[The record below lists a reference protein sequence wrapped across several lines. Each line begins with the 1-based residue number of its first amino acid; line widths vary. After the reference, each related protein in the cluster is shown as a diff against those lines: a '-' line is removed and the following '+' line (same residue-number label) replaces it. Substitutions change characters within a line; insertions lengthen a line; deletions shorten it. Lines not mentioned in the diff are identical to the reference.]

1 MNRRPSSSAAHAA
14 PAREAQFAYRVASLL
29 SAQSDAVPHDVAQ
42 RLKFARQQALDRV
55 ARTRVLARA
64 DASQANGASVALL
77 GDNGPRWMRLAAL
90 LPLIALVAGLF
101 LIQDEHMQTQIQA
114 AVDVDTALLGDDLP
128 PAAYDD
134 PGFVEF
140 LKTPRND

>member
-1 MNRRPSSSAAHAA
+1 VNRRPSSAAIAA
-14 PAREAQFAYRVASLL
+14 PALEAQFAYRVASLL
-29 SAQSDAVPHDVAQ
+29 NARSDDLPHDVAE
-42 RLKFARQQALDRV
+42 RLKFARQQALGRV
-55 ARTRVLARA
+55 TRARVLAQA
-64 DASQANGASVALL
+64 EASQSNGGSLALL
-77 GDNGPRWMRLAAL
+77 GGSGPRWMRLASL

-101 LIQDEHMQTQIQA
+101 LIQDEHTRTQIQA
-114 AVDVDTALLGDDLP
+114 AADVDTALLGDDLP

>member
-1 MNRRPSSSAAHAA
+1 MNRRQSSSSATIA
-14 PAREAQFAYRVASLL
+14 PALEAQFAYRVASLL
-29 SAQSDAVPHDVAQ
+29 SAQSDAVPHDVAE

-55 ARTRVLARA
+55 KRARVLARA
-64 DASQANGASVALL
+64 EASQVNGNSVALV
-77 GDNGPRWMRLAAL
+77 GDGSPRWLRLASL
-90 LPLIALVAGLF
+90 LPLVVLVAGLF
-101 LIQDEHMQTQIQA
+101 LIQDEHMRTQIQA
-114 AVDVDTALLGDDLP
+114 AADVDTALLGDDLP

>member
-1 MNRRPSSSAAHAA
+1 MNRRPSSSATLAA
-14 PAREAQFAYRVASLL
+14 PALEAQFAYRVASLL
-29 SAQSDAVPHDVAQ
+29 SAQSEAVPHDVAQ

-55 ARTRVLARA
+55 TRARVLAQA
-64 DASQANGASVALL
+64 EASQANGASMALL
-77 GDNGPRWMRLAAL
+77 GASGPRWMRLAAL
-90 LPLIALVAGLF
+90 LPLVVLVAGLF
-101 LIQDEHMQTQIQA
+101 LIQDEHMRTQIQA
-114 AVDVDTALLGDDLP
+114 AADVDTALLGDDLP